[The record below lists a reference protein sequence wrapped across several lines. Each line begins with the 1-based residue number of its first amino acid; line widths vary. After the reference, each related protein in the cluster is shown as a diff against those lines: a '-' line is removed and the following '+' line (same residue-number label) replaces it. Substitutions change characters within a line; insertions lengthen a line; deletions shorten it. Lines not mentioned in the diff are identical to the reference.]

1 MNGSLKKIK
10 FKKKYLKINDRK
22 GINNPKP
29 MRCIG
34 NLTTDTT
41 EVQKVMRL
49 LQATIYAI
57 K

>member
-1 MNGSLKKIK
+1 
-10 FKKKYLKINDRK
+10 
-22 GINNPKP
+22 

-34 NLTTDTT
+34 DLTTDTT
-41 EVQKVMRL
+41 EIQKVMRL